1 MVNNYGVDHDE
12 THSGDVDRDKPERK
26 GSPFR
31 KKQKCFVYPG
41 QVEVII
47 VYYLSIRK
55 RCPKRMISHTIG

>member
-31 KKQKCFVYPG
+31 KKQKCYVNPG
-41 QVEVII
+41 QDQGTIQ
-47 VYYLSIRK
+47 YYLSNRK